1 MKTYFS
7 RTFTS
12 LPESS
17 LNGSNQLRHHRNEN
31 NLFWCEMKFCDRLEV
46 ENRIN
51 ECAQRDGSSLFIISS
66 QPVHSSPDLHAHSAH
81 GQKQKQFSV
90 IKLQVPRATKPVF
103 KKQQENS
110 ECEIWFLYL
119 SILISNAYARW
130 RIALAI
136 RKLRIKFDHLFN
148 K

>member
-1 MKTYFS
+1 
-7 RTFTS
+7 
-12 LPESS
+12 
-17 LNGSNQLRHHRNEN
+17 
-31 NLFWCEMKFCDRLEV
+31 MKFCDRLEV

-110 ECEIWFLYL
+110 ECEI
-119 SILISNAYARW
+119 
-130 RIALAI
+130 
-136 RKLRIKFDHLFN
+136 
-148 K
+148 